1 MNKTKGYDNYIK
13 LIEIVKK
20 KYPNEKNIKRVIENI
35 KKSVIKKNNNINSNE
50 FILKCIKYISQ

>member
-13 LIEIVKK
+13 LIELVKK
-20 KYPNEKNIKRVIENI
+20 KYPNEKNIKRIIENI

-50 FILKCIKYISQ
+50 FILKCIKYINQ

>member
-13 LIEIVKK
+13 LNELVKK
-20 KYPNEKNIKRVIENI
+20 KYPDEKNIKRVIENI

>member
-1 MNKTKGYDNYIK
+1 MKGYDNYIK
-13 LIEIVKK
+13 LIELVKK
-20 KYPNEKNIKRVIENI
+20 KYPDEKNIKRVIENI

>member
-1 MNKTKGYDNYIK
+1 LNKIKGYDNYIK
-13 LIEIVKK
+13 LIELVKK

>member
-13 LIEIVKK
+13 LIELVKK
-20 KYPNEKNIKRVIENI
+20 KYPDEKNIKRVIENI

>member
-13 LIEIVKK
+13 LIELVKK

-50 FILKCIKYISQ
+50 FILKCIKYINQ

>member
-1 MNKTKGYDNYIK
+1 MKGYDNYIK
-13 LIEIVKK
+13 LIKLVKK

-50 FILKCIKYISQ
+50 FILKCINFL

>member
-1 MNKTKGYDNYIK
+1 MNKTNGYDNYIK

-20 KYPNEKNIKRVIENI
+20 KYPNKKNIKRVIENI

-50 FILKCIKYISQ
+50 FILKCINFL

>member
-1 MNKTKGYDNYIK
+1 MKGYDNYIK
-13 LIEIVKK
+13 LIELVKK

-50 FILKCIKYISQ
+50 FILKCIKYINQ

>member
-13 LIEIVKK
+13 LIELVKK

>member
-50 FILKCIKYISQ
+50 FILKCINFL

>member
-13 LIEIVKK
+13 LIEIVIK

-50 FILKCIKYISQ
+50 FILKCINFL

>member
-13 LIEIVKK
+13 LIELVKK

-50 FILKCIKYISQ
+50 FILKCINFL

>member
-1 MNKTKGYDNYIK
+1 LNKTKGYDNYIK
-13 LIEIVKK
+13 LIELVKK